1 MAIQI
6 LSGMRLTPARLN
18 ALAPITDRLAADVVR
33 TNTTNLADAMSVP
46 VIAGAQYDVE
56 ALLIYEATTGQDAKA
71 GFNWPSGSMVWGLIG
86 LDPAA
91 TTITGDLRPVA
102 YGAPSNDQT
111 FPIGGGGAGNQLTAL
126 LRGTLVTSLSG
137 GNLKVRWAQNAAA
150 AGTSAILK
158 AGSTLQLR
166 RIA

>member
-18 ALAPITDRLAADVVR
+18 ALAPITDRLAADVTR
-33 TNTTNLADAMSVP
+33 TNTTNLIDTLSVP

-56 ALLIYEATTGQDAKA
+56 ALLFYEAPTANDAKI
-71 GFNWPSGSMVWGLIG
+71 GFNWPSGSMVWGMLG
-86 LDPAA
+86 LASGS
-91 TTITGDLRPVA
+91 TTAFGDIQPYA
-102 YGAPSNDQT
+102 FGAPVNDQT
-111 FPIGGGGAGNQLTAL
+111 FVLGGGGVSNQLTAL
-126 LRGTLVTSLSG
+126 MRGTLVTSLSG
-137 GNLKVRWAQNAAA
+137 GNLKVRWAQNTAG

-166 RIA
+166 RIS